1 MNIFVAGG
9 RGLVGS
15 AIVRQL
21 RGDGHTVDA
30 PTRDELD
37 LRDPVAVMD
46 YFVLHRP
53 EAVVL
58 AAAKVGG
65 IVANNTHPVDFL
77 MANLEIQTS
86 VFRAAH
92 YHDVRRL
99 VFLGSSCIYPKYAP
113 QPMRP
118 VHLLK
123 GQLEPTN
130 QPYALAKLA
139 GLEMCS
145 VYRREHLRD
154 YFAVLPSNVYGPGDN
169 YREGESHVVP
179 ALIRKFVEAVARGH
193 NYVALLGNPGTQR
206 EFLHS
211 TDLARAVCSL
221 LFHYDGAD
229 PVNVPGDETTIGHL
243 AHLLA
248 VETGFVGSVR
258 FTGGMIGTP
267 RKALVRGPELDHV
280 AWTRRVRLEAGIR
293 ECVKEFTSSTNL
305 RK

>member
-1 MNIFVAGG
+1 MNVFVAGG

-21 RGDGHTVDA
+21 RGDGHTVDV

-92 YHDVRRL
+92 YHDVQRL
-99 VFLGSSCIYPKYAP
+99 VFLGSSCIYPKFAP

-139 GLEMCS
+139 GLEMCNA
-145 VYRREHLRD
+145 YRREHGRN

-179 ALIRKFVEAVARGH
+179 ALIRKFVEAVARGAKQ
-193 NYVALLGNPGTQR
+193 VALLGNPGTQR

-211 TDLARAVCSL
+211 TDLAHAVCSL

-229 PVNVPGDETTIGHL
+229 PINVPGEEVTIDFL
-243 AHLLA
+243 ARTIA
-248 VETGFVGSVR
+248 RETGFEGFVNYSSS
-258 FTGGMIGTP
+258 MAGTP
-267 RKALVRGPELDHV
+267 RKALLRGPELDHV
-280 AWTRRVRLEAGIR
+280 AWTRRVKLEEGIR
-293 ECVKEFTSSTNL
+293 ECVKEFTSSNFL
-305 RK
+305 RR